1 LIIWSWLVVAVEAA
15 GKRAILAVAAVR
27 AGLEQA
33 QLFQLPLAL
42 PIQLRLVGAALRALR
57 QTEALAATLFFQPSH
72 RLAVVVAVGQLK
84 LRPLLVLPG
93 GLVAAGGLG
102 VEQALRAALATHHQL
117 HHRKEI
123 TAALVE
129 TGLPTMICSRAA
141 AAGPPLQAALAG
153 RL

>member
-15 GKRAILAVAAVR
+15 GNRAILAVAAVR

-42 PIQLRLVGAALRALR
+42 PIQLRLVGAALRVLR

-72 RLAVVVAVGQLK
+72 RLAVAAVEGRRK
-84 LRPLLVLPG
+84 LRLPLVLLV

-102 VEQALRAALATHHQL
+102 VEQVLRAVLATHHQL
-117 HHRKEI
+117 HHHKEI

-129 TGLPTMICSRAA
+129 TGLLTMICSLVVVAV
-141 AAGPPLQAALAG
+141 LL
-153 RL
+153 L